1 MRKVC
6 VLFCGQGSQNPG
18 MGRELFER
26 SSAVQRL
33 FEAGSDILG
42 FDLQHLCFE
51 ADAASLSLTQ
61 HAQPA
66 IYAVSLAG
74 YTLLRDEAGLMPAA
88 LAGHSLGEYGAL
100 TAAGVWSVE
109 DGFRIIRAR
118 AEAMGK
124 IQGGAML
131 AVLGSDEKTVEDV
144 CAGIEGVLP
153 VNYNSPQQTVIAGEE
168 EAVLAAGKQFADM
181 GLRTARLAVS
191 GAFHTP
197 LMRPAAD
204 ALAAAA
210 SAIPWKQPSLPF
222 YSNVTGAKMEHID
235 DLPAYLCRHM
245 TSPVRFT
252 SQLAAIAADG
262 CDTFVEVGPG
272 KVLCGLVR
280 RTLSGV
286 RPLNAEDGRSLDKV
300 LEALR

>member
-1 MRKVC
+1 MRKIC

-26 SSAVQRL
+26 STAVQHL

-42 FDLQHLCFE
+42 FDLRHLCFE
-51 ADAASLSLTQ
+51 EDAASLSLTQ

-74 YTLLRDEAGLMPAA
+74 YTLLRDELGIVPAA

-131 AVLGSDEKTVEDV
+131 AVLGSDEETVERV
-144 CAGIEGVLP
+144 CAEVDGVMP
-153 VNYNSPQQTVIAGEE
+153 VNYNSPQQTVIAGAE
-168 EAVLAAGKQFADM
+168 EAVLTAGKKFADM

-197 LMRPAAD
+197 LMQPAAD
-204 ALAAAA
+204 AFAEAA
-210 SAIPWKQPSLPF
+210 SSIPWKQPSLPF
-222 YSNVTGAKMEHID
+222 YSNVTGERLEAFD
-235 DLPAYLCRHM
+235 DLPAYLRRHM

-252 SQLAAIAADG
+252 RQLAAIAADG
-262 CDTFVEVGPG
+262 CDMFVEVGPG

-280 RTLSGV
+280 RTLDGI
-286 RPLNAEDGRSLDKV
+286 RPLNVEDIRSLEKV
-300 LEALR
+300 REALN